1 MLKKSSALLLFIS
14 LIFIDQL
21 SKFIIRHFGG
31 FYICNS
37 GIVFGIKVPA
47 LAIYLFWIA
56 ILILIFYIHKKRLLL
71 NSYFVILFLS
81 GAISNLLDRLIFGC
95 IIDFIDL
102 RFWPVFN
109 PADIFICLGAIIVL
123 IRHSGL
129 DPESSIKKK
138 TQ

>member
-1 MLKKSSALLLFIS
+1 MLKKSFALLLFIS

-47 LAIYLFWIA
+47 LAIYLFWII

-95 IIDFIDL
+95 VIDFIDL
-102 RFWPVFN
+102 RFWPIFN
-109 PADIFICLGAIIVL
+109 PADIFICFGAIILVAKL
-123 IRHSGL
+123 F
-129 DPESSIKKK
+129 KK
-138 TQ
+138 